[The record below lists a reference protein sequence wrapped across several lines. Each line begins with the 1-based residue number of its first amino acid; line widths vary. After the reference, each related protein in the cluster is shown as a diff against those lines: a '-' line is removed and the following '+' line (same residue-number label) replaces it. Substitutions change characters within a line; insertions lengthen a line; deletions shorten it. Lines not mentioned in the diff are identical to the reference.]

1 MYRSGITTVK
11 QTKLPASRDDAE
23 LLQALRKGDEQAFAE
38 IYNRYGLQLLE
49 QAFRKVNS
57 REAAEEIVQDLFATL
72 WHKRETAEIQKLKE
86 YLSSAI
92 KYRVINLIKNRL
104 THDGFIA
111 YSRMLA
117 SEADYKTEHDLAA
130 SDLSG
135 ALNRG
140 LAQLPGHTRKIF
152 QLSRME
158 HQTVPEI
165 AFRLR
170 VSTKT
175 VEYHLTKALKMLR
188 VSLKDFLV
196 LVIFFF
202 YITN

>member
-1 MYRSGITTVK
+1 MYRSGNTIAK
-11 QTKLPASRDDAE
+11 QIRLHASWNDLE
-23 LLQALRKGDEQAFAE
+23 LVQALRRGDEQAFAE
-38 IYNRYGLQLLE
+38 IYNRYGLQLIE

-57 REAAEEIVQDLFATL
+57 REAAEEIVQDLFTTL
-72 WHKRETAEIQKLKE
+72 WHKREAAEIQKLKE
-86 YLSSAI
+86 YLGSAI
-92 KYRVINLIKNRL
+92 RYRVINLIKNKF

-140 LAQLPGHTRKIF
+140 LAQLPGHTREIF
-152 QLSRME
+152 QLSRVE
-158 HQTVPEI
+158 HQTVPQI
-165 AFRLR
+165 AVRLK

-175 VEYHLTKALKMLR
+175 VEYHLTRALKLLR

-196 LVIFFF
+196 LAFFIFL
-202 YITN
+202 I

>member
-1 MYRSGITTVK
+1 MYRSGNTTAKPIT
-11 QTKLPASRDDAE
+11 LRASWEDAE
-23 LLQALRKGDEQAFAE
+23 LVQALQRGDEQAFAE
-38 IYNRYGLQLLE
+38 IYNRYGFQLLQ

-72 WHKRETAEIQKLKE
+72 WHKRETAEIKKLKE
-86 YLSSAI
+86 YLGSAI
-92 KYRVINLIKNRL
+92 KYRVINLIKNKL
-104 THDGFIA
+104 THDDFVA

-117 SEADYKTEHDLAA
+117 SEADHKTEHDLAA
-130 SDLSG
+130 ADLSG

-140 LAQLPGHTRKIF
+140 LARLPAHTREVF

-158 HQTVPEI
+158 HQTVPQI
-165 AFRLR
+165 ALRLQ

-175 VEYHLTKALKMLR
+175 VEYHLTRAMKLLR

-196 LVIFFF
+196 LALFFLLK
-202 YITN
+202 